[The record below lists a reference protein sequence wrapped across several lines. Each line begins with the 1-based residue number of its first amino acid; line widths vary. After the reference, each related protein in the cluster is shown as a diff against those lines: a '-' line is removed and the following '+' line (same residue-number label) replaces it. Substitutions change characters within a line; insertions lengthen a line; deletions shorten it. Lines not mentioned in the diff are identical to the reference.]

1 MEHRIPLNKGE
12 ILDPCMGSVCDQ
24 VNLQKCFPKIICSV
38 WGQSLSSLT
47 VTYVEHQCFGHGNIY
62 QQRSLH
68 CHSRLKP
75 TLWYSD
81 MKILCISLTDHLELT
96 TLCRTSTKWGT
107 MSLAV
112 SWRITDG
119 LEKTVWVVLTLPA
132 VYSQNFQS
140 GRLVSVNSVAIPGM
154 KRKEKHPNCCV
165 LEQPEQVCEAYAESN
180 PLPGAQLRQT
190 CCVGWC
196 WMRWDKEKKN
206 APVKMC
212 PSTFQEQQQWW
223 QSSPFIWCCSLTGW
237 FAGIVRC
244 QRKLLS
250 QDMKAF

>member
-1 MEHRIPLNKGE
+1 MHFLNRSPGAYNIVQNLYE
-12 ILDPCMGSVCDQ
+12 MGNDV
-24 VNLQKCFPKIICSV
+24 I
-38 WGQSLSSLT
+38 SS
-47 VTYVEHQCFGHGNIY
+47 F
-62 QQRSLH
+62 
-68 CHSRLKP
+68 LKDNR
-75 TLWYSD
+75 WIRKDCVS
-81 MKILCISLTDHLELT
+81 
-96 TLCRTSTKWGT
+96 STN
-107 MSLAV
+107 A
-112 SWRITDG
+112 
-119 LEKTVWVVLTLPA
+119 A